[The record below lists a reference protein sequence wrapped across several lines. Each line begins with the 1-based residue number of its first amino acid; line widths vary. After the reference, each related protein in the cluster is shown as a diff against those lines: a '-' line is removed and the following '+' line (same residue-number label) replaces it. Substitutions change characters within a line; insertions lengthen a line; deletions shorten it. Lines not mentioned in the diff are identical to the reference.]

1 MTQFDRATDRA
12 LWQLGAEVFVD
23 LAGMQA
29 FGDIA
34 GEAQLG
40 AGGGDIQQ
48 LSAQRRAEFFPGDF
62 RVIGWLCLM
71 LAR

>member
-48 LSAQRRAEFFPGDF
+48 LSAQRRAEFSPAISAA
-62 RVIGWLCLM
+62 IGWLCLM